1 MTQMSSVTAA
11 RCVVPGLVKALK
23 NIAGLV
29 LVAALSQNNAE
40 DSEGKKIHDLVS
52 ILCRQSFYFR
62 FFIPLH
68 VRCDSAF

>member
-29 LVAALSQNNAE
+29 LVLAAALSQNIVKDAE
-40 DSEGKKIHDLVS
+40 QKNKIK
-52 ILCRQSFYFR
+52 
-62 FFIPLH
+62 
-68 VRCDSAF
+68 